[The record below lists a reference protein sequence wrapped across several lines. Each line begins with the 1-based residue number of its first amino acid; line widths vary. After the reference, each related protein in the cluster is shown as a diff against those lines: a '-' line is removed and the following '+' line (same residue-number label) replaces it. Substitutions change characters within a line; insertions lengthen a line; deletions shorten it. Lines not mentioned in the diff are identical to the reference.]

1 MCWLVFCQSP
11 CGIPDFFQRRMLP
24 RTFFDLIP
32 HPGGQFPENAEEVL
46 SQVIW
51 IRVLRCLWGWG
62 GSGSMGT
69 RPVQKAGQ
77 TVKLIRRAVGHFWEA
92 ELTLRRGRMGVS
104 VEVIN
109 RFSWFATQRAARL
122 QCLHWFV
129 TNFLYASVPLQL
141 KQTDWDE
148 SAPAWLTLRFYCSF
162 QTSLI
167 FLLLRVKIWRKSREA
182 GIILNYT
189 M

>member
-1 MCWLVFCQSP
+1 MGV
-11 CGIPDFFQRRMLP
+11 
-24 RTFFDLIP
+24 
-32 HPGGQFPENAEEVL
+32 
-46 SQVIW
+46 
-51 IRVLRCLWGWG
+51 GWG

-122 QCLHWFV
+122 QCLH
-129 TNFLYASVPLQL
+129 
-141 KQTDWDE
+141 
-148 SAPAWLTLRFYCSF
+148 
-162 QTSLI
+162 
-167 FLLLRVKIWRKSREA
+167 
-182 GIILNYT
+182 
-189 M
+189 